1 MKKQNQLLAH
11 IQVLRATSVLIV
23 LFYHI
28 KFDLFDKG
36 YLGVDIFF
44 VISGFVITNKLLDE
58 FLEDSSISLKK
69 FYINRFWR
77 IFPNLIF
84 ILFVVFIFYKFF
96 GPPDISLFNDF
107 IFSLIGISNLFFLVK
122 EVDYFNNI
130 FDNPL
135 GHTWSLGIEEQFYVI
150 YPIFLLILL
159 SKTKNF
165 NSNSIF
171 LSIISLFTFISIFVF
186 DIDNLNVFYNPFFRF
201 WEFLIGCSISFLRNI
216 KINFLLRK
224 ILFSVSLLIIILIL
238 FFDLNLPYLFNNLF
252 IIIASAFYLLLYNS
266 KYFSINLFT
275 NKFLVH
281 LGNLSYSIYLW
292 HLPIIYFSKIYF
304 NGLTYY
310 LIVFILTYILSLLTF
325 NFIENFFR
333 FYNFK
338 KSKIKIIYISILV
351 TFVFLV
357 FSKPIGIVN
366 LSKISN
372 YFNINNYLEKN
383 YLWID
388 RTTFR
393 KMTINKYR
401 VYDFCAE
408 VSENFTKNKY
418 GLKKECLKSENKD
431 EIFYLKGNSYVAQF
445 IPVFNNSKKINNFYY
460 VHRSVNT
467 DIEINELNQFAK
479 IYKKVFFVTQINDQ
493 NNLDIILENVKKDKL
508 STNVAMLLIG
518 PIPNFYVN
526 HLNPLTCMVQRI
538 NCSVKKN
545 FDFEQRSLQKLINNI
560 EKISNSHTNTYF
572 YNPYN
577 FLCPNEECLIYDKDK
592 DKLMLR
598 DEKHLSFE
606 GSISLLNNFNDFIRT
621 ILEK

>member
-445 IPVFNNSKKINNFYY
+445 IPVFNNSKKIND
-460 VHRSVNT
+460 H
-467 DIEINELNQFAK
+467 
-479 IYKKVFFVTQINDQ
+479 
-493 NNLDIILENVKKDKL
+493 
-508 STNVAMLLIG
+508 
-518 PIPNFYVN
+518 
-526 HLNPLTCMVQRI
+526 
-538 NCSVKKN
+538 
-545 FDFEQRSLQKLINNI
+545 SL
-560 EKISNSHTNTYF
+560 
-572 YNPYN
+572 
-577 FLCPNEECLIYDKDK
+577 
-592 DKLMLR
+592 
-598 DEKHLSFE
+598 
-606 GSISLLNNFNDFIRT
+606 
-621 ILEK
+621 